1 MIAPSPQHHLALTAY
16 QEAFPEAFFLCGKAS
31 GQMQPLTKKRRDLR
45 FDAVIATGCGKGG
58 AVLGAAV
65 PDNEGADNVAS
76 ARRGQPIHD
85 VRIMVGI
92 LDPRWPFKWD

>member
-1 MIAPSPQHHLALTAY
+1 MHNAVTIPIVYRIVIAPSPQHHLALTAY
-16 QEAFPEAFFLCGKAS
+16 QGAFPEAFFLCGKAS

-45 FDAVIATGCGKGG
+45 FDAVIATGGGRSG

-76 ARRGQPIHD
+76 ARREGTTHT
-85 VRIMVGI
+85 
-92 LDPRWPFKWD
+92 